1 MTETPIHLKPQSAAW
16 FDSVMSVFELA
27 PHHVHLLTL
36 ACDAL
41 DHGAQAREAL
51 SASGITYIDARGL
64 PKARPEVAI
73 ERDSQIAFARLLRE
87 LDLDWDPFGDP
98 SRPPALQSNRRSA

>member
-36 ACDAL
+36 ACD
-41 DHGAQAREAL
+41 G
-51 SASGITYIDARGL
+51 
-64 PKARPEVAI
+64 EVNVR
-73 ERDSQIAFARLLRE
+73 RD
-87 LDLDWDPFGDP
+87 
-98 SRPPALQSNRRSA
+98 